1 MASVVE
7 IAPQTI
13 SRWVRQVIVSSLR
26 DVSMDRDA
34 MSLHQV
40 RAHDLRALAAS
51 WASFNEVRLEE
62 IMSACFWKNS
72 NTFQDRY
79 LKDMAVHADGIYSL
93 GGLVVAHTVV
103 NPPSQ

>member
-1 MASVVE
+1 MY
-7 IAPQTI
+7 
-13 SRWVRQVIVSSLR
+13 LR
-26 DVSMDRDA
+26 SQDRGA
-34 MSLHQV
+34 TNLYQV

-51 WASFNEVRLEE
+51 CASFNEVRLEE
-62 IMSACFWKNS
+62 IMSACFWKIS

-79 LKDMAVHADGIYSL
+79 LGDMAVHADGIYSL